1 VLKPLQGTIITR
13 YYGSFMLELPIP
25 NRRRGVTIRSVRFIL
40 LELVAGID
48 MRKLNSA
55 DFSPEAR

>member
-1 VLKPLQGTIITR
+1 
-13 YYGSFMLELPIP
+13 MLELPIP